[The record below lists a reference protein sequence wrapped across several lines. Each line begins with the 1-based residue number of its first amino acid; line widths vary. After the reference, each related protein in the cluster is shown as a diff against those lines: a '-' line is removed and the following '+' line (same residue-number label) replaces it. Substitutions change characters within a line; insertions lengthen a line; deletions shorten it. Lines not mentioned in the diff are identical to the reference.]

1 MLKKIVRRIL
11 EPRHFWREVGFNEL
25 SELYVSTMLRSLAIN
40 ILMVFVPFY
49 LYQHG
54 YLISQIFMMF
64 GFFFVTRFVSDLVA
78 GFTVARFGPKHTM
91 IVSCILQ
98 IISAG
103 MFLTVPDHHW
113 SVWLLGAP
121 WGAAFSFFFIAY
133 HVEFS
138 KIKHTEHAGKEIGY
152 MNILDKVG
160 VIIGPLLGGIVG
172 TLYGSRTIFL
182 IATLILFGSLWPLF
196 RTAEAV
202 KTHQKLNFK
211 DFPLARVKRDL
222 FAWAALGVENTLCI
236 NMWPLYVA
244 LFALSGP
251 IYAQLG
257 ALSSF
262 AVVASMTAAYV
273 IGRAVDKRH
282 ARLSLRVAAILNAL
296 VYGFRPFVNS
306 LVPAFA
312 VNVVNEAVTVG
323 YRLPFTKGLYAAA
336 DDLPGF
342 RIVYMVSL
350 ESLASI
356 TKATWWFL
364 LAMAA
369 QLLSAK
375 SVFIA
380 GFAVAA
386 LASLLVMTERFKAL
400 DS

>member
-1 MLKKIVRRIL
+1 MA
-11 EPRHFWREVGFNEL
+11 RE
-25 SELYVSTMLRSLAIN
+25 R
-40 ILMVFVPFY
+40 
-49 LYQHG
+49 
-54 YLISQIFMMF
+54 
-64 GFFFVTRFVSDLVA
+64 FFLV
-78 GFTVARFGPKHTM
+78 
-91 IVSCILQ
+91 
-98 IISAG
+98 
-103 MFLTVPDHHW
+103 
-113 SVWLLGAP
+113 
-121 WGAAFSFFFIAY
+121 
-133 HVEFS
+133 
-138 KIKHTEHAGKEIGY
+138 
-152 MNILDKVG
+152 
-160 VIIGPLLGGIVG
+160 
-172 TLYGSRTIFL
+172 
-182 IATLILFGSLWPLF
+182 ATLILFGSLWPLF